1 MNKGGFDMET
11 KLNQKGKEL
20 LEEMDKT
27 RVEIADMA
35 AEIEA
40 EKENM

>member
-1 MNKGGFDMET
+1 MET

-20 LEEMDKT
+20 LEEMANT

>member
-20 LEEMDKT
+20 LEEIAKT
-27 RVEIADMA
+27 RVEIAEMA

>member
-1 MNKGGFDMET
+1 MET

-20 LEEMDKT
+20 LEEMAKT
-27 RVEIADMA
+27 RVEIAEMA
-35 AEIEA
+35 AEIET